1 MEGWMRPIKTDT
13 LWVFWTVSK
22 VDFMKCAAFR
32 LLLAGLGLAASPAA
46 SSRWEVGMMS
56 ETIFFISSVLVY
68 AGVPH
73 VDIFL
78 ASSCPF

>member
-1 MEGWMRPIKTDT
+1 MRPIKTDT

-32 LLLAGLGLAASPAA
+32 LLLAGLGLAAS
-46 SSRWEVGMMS
+46 SSSWEVGMMS
-56 ETIFFISSVLVY
+56 ETISFISSVLVY